1 MLKHLPVLLA
11 AAALAACGGS
21 SSPTEEA
28 ANVPFVVTPVA
39 TLDEP
44 WAMAF
49 LPDGRILVTEKRGVL
64 KLLSADGTES
74 GNVSGVPAVKF
85 AGQGG
90 LGDVALHPKF
100 ADNHLVYI
108 SYAEAGEGDT
118 AGAAVARATLALDA
132 AGGGALENVEVIWR
146 QTPKV
151 TGEGHYGHRLLFAAD
166 GFLYITSGERQK
178 FDPAQDY
185 GTNLG
190 KIVRLNDDG
199 TLPVGNPFVD
209 QGPIAAQAWTLGHRN
224 PLGIAADLTGRLW
237 NIEMGPA
244 GGDELNVVEWGGNYG
259 WPEVS
264 NGDHYDGR
272 TIPDHRTRFD
282 FHAPSLSWNPSISPS
297 SLMFYS
303 GSEFP
308 QWRGNAF
315 IGGLSSEA
323 LLRVE
328 VDGAEAREA
337 DRFPMGKRIRAVT
350 QGPDGAIWLLEDGA
364 GGRLLKLTAPRG

>member
-1 MLKHLPVLLA
+1 MLKQLPVLLA
-11 AAALAACGGS
+11 TAVLAACGSNS
-21 SSPTEEA
+21 STEEA
-28 ANVPFVVTPVA
+28 ANLPFVATPVA

-49 LPDGRILVTEKRGVL
+49 LPDGRILVTEKRGALKVL
-64 KLLSADGTES
+64 AADGTQS
-74 GNVSGVPAVKF
+74 GNVAGVPAVKY

-90 LGDVALHPKF
+90 LGDIALHPKF
-100 ADNHLVYI
+100 ADNGLVYI

-118 AGAAVARATLALDA
+118 AGAAVARGKLALDA
-132 AGGGALENVEVIWR
+132 AGGGALKNVEVIWR

-151 TGEGHYGHRLLFAAD
+151 TGDGHYGQRLLFAAD

-190 KIVRLNDDG
+190 KIVRVNDDG
-199 TLPVGNPFVD
+199 TLPIGNPFVD

-224 PLGIAADLTGRLW
+224 PLGIAADLSGRLW
-237 NIEMGPA
+237 NVEMGPA
-244 GGDELNVVEWGGNYG
+244 GGDELNVVDWGGNYG

>member
-11 AAALAACGGS
+11 AAVLAACGGNS
-21 SSPTEEA
+21 STEVA
-28 ANVPFVVTPVA
+28 ANPFVATAVA

-64 KLLSADGTES
+64 KLLSADGTQS
-74 GNVSGVPAVKF
+74 GSVSGVPAVKY

-90 LGDVALHPKF
+90 LGDVALHPRF
-100 ADNHLVYI
+100 AANGLVYI

-118 AGAAVARATLALDA
+118 AGAAVARGKLALDT

-151 TGEGHYGHRLLFAAD
+151 AGEGHYGQRLLFAAD

-190 KIVRLNDDG
+190 KIVRVNDDG

-209 QGPIAAQAWTLGHRN
+209 QGPIAAEAWTLGHRN

-237 NIEMGPA
+237 NVEMGPA
-244 GGDELNVVEWGGNYG
+244 GGDELNVVDWGGNYG

-297 SLMFYS
+297 SLIFYS

-308 QWRGNAF
+308 QWQGNAF

-328 VDGAEAREA
+328 VDGAMAQEA

-350 QGPDGAIWLLEDGA
+350 QGPDGAIWLLEDGS

>member
-1 MLKHLPVLLA
+1 MSKHLPVLLVC
-11 AAALAACGGS
+11 AALAACGGNTPS
-21 SSPTEEA
+21 TQDA
-28 ANVPFVVTPVA
+28 ANMPFVVTPVA
-39 TLDEP
+39 TLDGP

-49 LPDGRILVTEKRGVL
+49 LPDGRILVTDKRGALEV
-64 KLLSADGTES
+64 LSADGTQKGS
-74 GNVSGVPAVKF
+74 VSGVPAVVYE
-85 AGQGG
+85 GQGG

-100 ADNHLVYI
+100 ADNGLVYI
-108 SYAEAGEGDT
+108 SYAEAGDGNT
-118 AGAAVARATLALDA
+118 AGAAVARAKLALDT
-132 AGGGALENVEVIWR
+132 AGGGALENLEVIWR

-151 TGEGHYGHRLLFAAD
+151 DGRGHYGHRLLFGPD
-166 GFLYITSGERQK
+166 GLLYITSGERQK
-178 FDPAQDY
+178 FTPAQDY

-199 TLPVGNPFVD
+199 STPVGNPFVD
-209 QGPIAAQAWTLGHRN
+209 QGAVAAQAWTLGHRN
-224 PLGIAADLTGRLW
+224 PLGIAFDLTGRLW

-244 GGDELNVVEWGGNYG
+244 GGDELNVVDWGGNYG

-272 TIPDHRTRFD
+272 TIPNHRTRFD

-297 SLMFYS
+297 SLLFYS
-303 GSEFP
+303 GDEFP

-315 IGGLSSEA
+315 VGGLSSEA
-323 LLRVE
+323 LLRIE
-328 VDGAEAREA
+328 VDGAQAREA